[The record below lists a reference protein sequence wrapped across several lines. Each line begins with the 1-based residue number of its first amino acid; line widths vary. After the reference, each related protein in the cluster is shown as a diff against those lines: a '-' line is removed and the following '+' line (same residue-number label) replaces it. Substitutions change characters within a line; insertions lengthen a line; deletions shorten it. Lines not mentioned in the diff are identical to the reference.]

1 MIDFLHTLHF
11 PTIGLAC
18 LRGILLVWE
27 YVEWIGLCV
36 AAGMLGG
43 YVMKCHHESEL
54 WRQKTVSHTCG

>member
-18 LRGILLVWE
+18 
-27 YVEWIGLCV
+27 V
-36 AAGMLGG
+36 AAGVLGG

-54 WRQKTVSHTCG
+54 WRQKTVSYTCG